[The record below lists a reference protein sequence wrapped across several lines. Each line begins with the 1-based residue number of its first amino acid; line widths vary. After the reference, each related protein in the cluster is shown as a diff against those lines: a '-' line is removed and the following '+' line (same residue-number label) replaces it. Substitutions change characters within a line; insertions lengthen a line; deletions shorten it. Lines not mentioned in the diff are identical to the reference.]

1 MDSKII
7 SLKIKEIRNI
17 LNLTQK
23 DFGKLINVAQ
33 TTLSSY
39 ENNSQT
45 PNIETLY
52 NIAEKCNVSIDW
64 LCGRED
70 LMNVRLNTYAD
81 IFKVLS
87 DVILTNEGFTS
98 IINLK
103 GLDAGLLAFNDIK
116 INKFLIDYSIMYK
129 LLNENVIEKD
139 MFDTWLNGKIDN
151 EKNNIINYNNIDP
164 IFAYS
169 LFEYEHDFNGE

>member
-17 LNLTQK
+17 LNLTQN

-70 LMNVRLNTYAD
+70 STNLKLNTYAD

-87 DVILTNEGFTS
+87 KIILTDEGLTS

-103 GLDAGLLAFNDIK
+103 GLDVGFLAFNDKI
-116 INKFLIDYSIMYK
+116 INKFLIDFSKMYK
-129 LLNENVIEKD
+129 LLNENVIETD
-139 MFDTWLNGKIDN
+139 MFNTWLNGKIDN
-151 EKNNIINYNNIDP
+151 EKDNVINYNNIDP
-164 IFAYS
+164 VFSYS
-169 LFEYEHDFNGE
+169 LFEFENNFNGE